1 MAVKAKQVSDL
12 ESQAEFLQRT
22 VPEKM
27 DEIVT
32 KKAKVEERFQQL
44 KQPLLERQRQL
55 EKKKEAFQVNCDTC
69 FVSKSYSVG

>member
-1 MAVKAKQVSDL
+1 MIETQMAVKAKQVSDL

-27 DEIVT
+27 DDIVN

-55 EKKKEAFQVNCDTC
+55 EKKKEAFQVI
-69 FVSKSYSVG
+69 YLILLILW

>member
-12 ESQAEFLQRT
+12 ESQAEYLQKT

-27 DEIVT
+27 EEIVV

-55 EKKKEAFQVNCDTC
+55 EKKKEAFQVMNE
-69 FVSKSYSVG
+69 FYLRY